1 MFEDVWSWNF
11 LAARKAEEE
20 LKKKEAMAALST
32 SFGGYKSQGY
42 YFFTNLTP
50 ICH

>member
-1 MFEDVWSWNF
+1 MIIFLIGNRIGCIFLNIF

-32 SFGGYKSQGY
+32 SFGGYKSQG
-42 YFFTNLTP
+42 
-50 ICH
+50 